1 MKHFYLG
8 CLVLLLC
15 MCITTVSYA
24 QQTVTGK
31 VTDQSGLP
39 LPGVSVHEK
48 GTKNGTS
55 SNAAGNFS
63 ITVKPGSVLTFSS
76 IGLVTKDVTV
86 GTSATLDVSL
96 VEDANALSEVVVTA
110 LGVKRESKSLGY
122 AVNTVSGKDITQAG
136 ATNFASA
143 LYGKAPGVRIAS
155 ATGGSTSGVNINIR
169 GVNSV
174 TGKTQPL
181 IVLDGV
187 PIRDGEFNNND
198 YWGDQRMRG
207 NGLLDLNPEDIE
219 SVTILKGASAAAL
232 YGSEAV
238 NGVVLVTT
246 KSGRGNKGFS
256 VDVNA
261 NYSTDQVAY
270 LPRYQDVRGPGI
282 HSFISDG
289 GQGEDGFVYQD
300 LDGNGSKETRGVG
313 AFSINFGPK
322 FDGQPTLSWDGQ
334 IRPYEAQKDNYS
346 NFFQTAQN
354 SNVNVAVAHGGEN
367 SNVRFSLTRQ
377 DNEGVSYGAIH
388 QKNIANLNSTFK
400 FGPKVT
406 TDLMVNYNNQYVH
419 NRPFMVDRMI
429 NNFTGMIGRFDNPD
443 WYAARYKTSRGY
455 KYVSGAGTQS
465 LTPGENIIYP
475 GFKPDIADYMWNVR
489 ENQENEYSDRLIT
502 SLTNT
507 WQIIDDLKLRAR
519 FSTDNTSRRIENS
532 NPNEKPLAFGNSGSF
547 AFSSYLAKILYGDA
561 LLTYSKK
568 ITPDFGISAMGGV
581 TATRETYTSLQRETR
596 TGLSV
601 ENWFDLKSSV
611 DPTGSSDRYNFR
623 NYLVKTAFVGTLST
637 NYKEFLYLEGTLRKD
652 RISVM
657 RPEQNS
663 FTYPSVNSSFIFSEA
678 FELPSFF
685 NYGRL
690 RASWGIVGNYPGIYE
705 ANVAYTQNTLGSQ
718 GGTSSVLYTTT
729 QTAYGNDLIVPERKN
744 EYEFGLETKFFN
756 NRLGVD
762 VTYYNTQTKNQILP
776 LTLPGSAGAQSILA
790 NIGTL
795 RNQGIEIAFTASPL
809 KSATGF
815 NWNTILNFAKNKNVL
830 ESLNSGATEL
840 LHADYDGN
848 AAQLKSIVGQPMGDI
863 YVHPIATNDAGQQLI
878 SSDGLYQLDA
888 NKMVKAGNAMPKITG
903 GFINNFNY
911 KNFFLDVVMD
921 FRVGGHVMPTGINWM
936 VSRGLLEESLNYMDT
951 EHGGLSY
958 YMSGGKGVHTSAAQ
972 GPNGEKVYT
981 DGMLMQGVNGDGTP
995 NTNVISQA
1003 YYYWNTYNW
1012 GGPQYGAS
1020 RYELYVK
1027 KNSYVKMR
1035 EISFGYKLPVSF
1047 AGKLGAKNI
1056 QLSAFGRN
1064 LFFVYRTLKDLDPE
1078 QMTSGSRWTQTINN
1092 AGSNPATRTYGLM
1105 LRAGF

>member
-1 MKHFYLG
+1 MKHFYLR
-8 CLVLLLC
+8 CLVMLLC
-15 MCITTVSYA
+15 MFVTTVSYA

-55 SNAAGNFS
+55 TNAAGNFS

-76 IGLVTKDVTV
+76 IGLVAKEVTV
-86 GTSATLDVSL
+86 GTSGSLDVSL

-169 GVNSV
+169 GVNSI

-181 IVLDGV
+181 IVMDGV
-187 PIRDGEFNNND
+187 PIRDGEFNNNN

-219 SVTILKGASAAAL
+219 SISILKGASAAAL

-246 KSGRGNKGFS
+246 KSGRGNKGFT

-261 NYSTDQVAY
+261 NYSSDQVAY
-270 LPRYQDVRGPGI
+270 LPRYQNVRGPGI
-282 HSFISDG
+282 HSFISNS
-289 GQGEDGFVYQD
+289 GQDEAGFVWQD

-334 IRPYEAQKDNYS
+334 IRPYEAQIDNYAK
-346 NFFQTAQN
+346 FFQTANN
-354 SNVNVAVAHGGEN
+354 SNVNVALAHGSEN

-377 DNEGVSYGAIH
+377 DNEGVSYGAQH

-400 FGPKVT
+400 LGKKVT
-406 TDLMVNYNNQYVH
+406 TDLVVNYINQYVH

-465 LTPGENIIYP
+465 LTPSENILYP
-475 GFKPDIADYMWNVR
+475 GFKADIGDYMWNVR
-489 ENQENEYSDRLIT
+489 ENQENEYSDRVIA

-507 WQIIDDLKLRAR
+507 WAIIDDLKLRAR
-519 FSTDNTSRRIENS
+519 ISTDNTSRKIES
-532 NPNEKPLAFGNSGSF
+532 ESPNDRPLAFGNSGGF
-547 AFSSYLAKILYGDA
+547 GFSNYLGKVLYGDA
-561 LLTYSKK
+561 LLTYTKK
-568 ITPDFGISAMGGV
+568 VTPDFGISAMAGI
-581 TATRETYTSLQRETR
+581 TATRENYTSLQRETR
-596 TGLSV
+596 DGLSV
-601 ENWFDLKSSV
+601 ENWYDLNASV
-611 DPTGSSDRYNFR
+611 NQTTANGGLNYR
-623 NYLVKTAFVGTLST
+623 NYLTKSAYIGTVSA
-637 NYKEFLYLEGTLRKD
+637 NYKEFLFLEGTLRQD
-652 RISVM
+652 QISTM
-657 RPEQNS
+657 NPDENS
-663 FTYPSVNSSFIFSEA
+663 FVYPSVNSSFIFSEA
-678 FELPSFF
+678 FKLPEFM

-690 RASWGIVGNYPGIYE
+690 RASYGIVGNYPSIYQ
-705 ANVAYTQNTLGSQ
+705 ANVAYSQNTLGSQ
-718 GGTSSVLYTTT
+718 GGSNSVLYTTT
-729 QTAYGNDLIVPERKN
+729 QTTYGNDFIKPERKK

-756 NRLGVD
+756 GRLGLD
-762 VTYYNTQTKNQILP
+762 VSYYNGQIIDQILN
-776 LTLPGSAGAQSILA
+776 LTLPSTSGATAIVA
-790 NIGTL
+790 NVGTL
-795 RNQGIEIAFTASPL
+795 RNKGVEIGLTGAPL
-809 KSATGF
+809 RSTGF
-815 NWNTILNFAKNKNVL
+815 NWNTTVNFSFNKNVVEKL
-830 ESLNSGATEL
+830 ANGATEL

-863 YVHPIATNDAGQQLI
+863 YIHPIATDASGQQMI
-878 SSDGLYQLDA
+878 SADGLYQLDA
-888 NKMVKAGNAMPKITG
+888 NNMVKVGNAMPKVVG

-911 KNFFLDVVMD
+911 KNFSLDVVMD

-936 VSRGLLEESLNYMDT
+936 ISRGLLEESLNYMD
-951 EHGGLSY
+951 EASGGLSY
-958 YMSGGKGVHTSAAQ
+958 FMAGGKGVQTSAGQ
-972 GPNGEKVYT
+972 GPNGEKVYH
-981 DGMLMQGVNGDGTP
+981 DGMLMQGVTADGKA

-1012 GGPQYGAS
+1012 GGPQYSSS

-1035 EISFGYKLPVSF
+1035 EISFGYKIPASLASR
-1047 AGKLGAKNI
+1047 LGAKNLQI
-1056 QLSAFGRN
+1056 SAFGRN

-1078 QMTSGSRWTQTINN
+1078 QMTAGSRWDQTINN

-1105 LRAGF
+1105 LRANF